1 MFALKPISPSSIPN
15 ALAKAERY
23 RLLNEPGLAESI
35 CRDVLH
41 ADPENQQA
49 RISLVLALTDQ
60 IAHHPRAFAEAITSA
75 GQLDSAYERAY
86 YTGIA
91 WERRARARFQS
102 GGHDAKHQTYDWL
115 QRALALF
122 EEAEAVRPEGN
133 DDTVLRW
140 NTCVR
145 LLQQHPEIAP
155 REAEVS
161 EGILSE

>member
-1 MFALKPISPSSIPN
+1 MLALKPISTSSIPN

-23 RLLNEPGLAESI
+23 RLLNEPSEAESI

-41 ADPENQQA
+41 VDPENQLA

-60 IAHHPRAFAEAITSA
+60 IAHDSRVFAEAVSCV
-75 GQLDSAYERAY
+75 GRLESAYERAY
-86 YTGIA
+86 YAGIA
-91 WERRARARFQS
+91 WERRARARFHA
-102 GGHDAKHQTYDWL
+102 GGHDAKHQTYDWM

-122 EEAEAVRPEGN
+122 AAAEAARPEGN
-133 DDTVLRW
+133 DDAVLRW

-155 REAEVS
+155 RAAEVS
-161 EGILSE
+161 EAILSE

>member
-60 IAHHPRAFAEAITSA
+60 IALHPRAFAEAIACA
-75 GQLDSAYERAY
+75 GKLDSAYERAY

-91 WERRARARFQS
+91 WERRARAQFLS
-102 GGHDAKHQTYDWL
+102 GRHDAKHQTYDWL
-115 QRALALF
+115 QRGLALF

-133 DDTVLRW
+133 DDSVLRW

-155 REAEVS
+155 REAEAS